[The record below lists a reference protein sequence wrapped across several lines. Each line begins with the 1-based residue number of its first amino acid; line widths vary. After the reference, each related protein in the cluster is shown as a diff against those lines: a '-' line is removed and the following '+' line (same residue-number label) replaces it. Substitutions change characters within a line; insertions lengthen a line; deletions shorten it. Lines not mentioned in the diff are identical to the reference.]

1 MTRLLFTERARRDLL
16 DIWAHVALR
25 SPAAADRIL
34 DRIADRC
41 TILRTFPAAG
51 PVRPDIRPGTRVLVV
66 DRWLV
71 LYRQIEDDVQVVRI
85 VDGARDLARLDWPT
99 D

>member
-1 MTRLLFTERARRDLL
+1 
-16 DIWAHVALR
+16 
-25 SPAAADRIL
+25 
-34 DRIADRC
+34 
-41 TILRTFPAAG
+41 
-51 PVRPDIRPGTRVLVV
+51 VRPDIRPGTRVLVV